1 MNEGVI
7 NATVANSFVNEFER
21 RCIDLLSD
29 AYSAVQAAN
38 RINVD
43 SKEEYISAVM
53 FDYIDKSPRAVEWHI
68 DIIPEYRKYKND
80 ILKRKKVKKAAPK
93 IRLKF
98 DGWANTSLEYFVET
112 QNIVEF
118 IPPEKK
124 KARQRNPIVISD
136 SHKQY
141 LAKVSNCLLEKYPDR
156 GCIVA
161 YILEG
166 DTKYTVNCLNHC
178 LCDCNRVSEILK
190 RRHAKLKDVET
201 CYISFHNDNI
211 MKHLMFNFSG
221 DKTET
226 DTNQAD
232 E

>member
-7 NATVANSFVNEFER
+7 NAIVASSFIYEFER

-29 AYSAVQAAN
+29 AYEAVQVSNKIDTGSA
-38 RINVD
+38 
-43 SKEEYISAVM
+43 EEYISAVM
-53 FDYIDKSPRAVEWHI
+53 FDYIDKSPQAVKWHI
-68 DIIPEYRKYKND
+68 DIVPEYRKYKNE
-80 ILKRKKVKKAAPK
+80 ILKGKKVKKAAPQ

-141 LAKVSNCLLEKYPDR
+141 LVKVSNCLLDKYPDR
-156 GCIVA
+156 GCMVA
-161 YILEG
+161 YILKG

-190 RRHAKLKDVET
+190 KRHAKLKDVEA
-201 CYISFHNDNI
+201 CYISFHNDRL
-211 MKHLMFNFSG
+211 MRHLMFNFSNNR
-221 DKTET
+221 TET
-226 DTNQAD
+226 VINQAD